1 MDSEVML
8 NTGWERG
15 SYDSGEYCN
24 DNNPHEDPHDTKDP
38 RQKRF
43 GCAVT
48 VSKQLKYR
56 NSG

>member
-15 SYDSGEYCN
+15 SYNSGEDCN

-38 RQKRF
+38 RQKRL
-43 GCAVT
+43 GGTVT
-48 VSKQLKYR
+48 VSKQYKCR
-56 NSG
+56 NIS